1 MKSAR
6 QRTSVLSRLTACQLV
21 LLASLL
27 FLTTC
32 AQTPTPTVKTVSFT
46 LVVDASTAPLVDELV
61 TAYLADR
68 PHVTIQLER
77 TANAERAL
85 EALQAGA
92 GDLSSVLWLPEGI
105 KAEGGLWYRPCA
117 RDAIVMITH
126 PTNPVGGLTLLQLR
140 GIFQGQTLFWNE
152 LGGLAL
158 DVIPVSREDGAGL
171 RSSFESR
178 VMGGRDVTPTSVVMS
193 SNEAVVA
200 YVSATP
206 GAIGYVSLGWLAPAV
221 NLLAVE
227 GTAPSPAAVEDG
239 RYLLAQP
246 VYLVA
251 RAEPGGG
258 LVEFVDWVGGAD
270 GQQIVTRRYA
280 PAP

>member
-6 QRTSVLSRLTACQLV
+6 QRTSVLSPVTACRLV
-21 LLASLL
+21 LLAGLL
-27 FLTTC
+27 FLAACT
-32 AQTPTPTVKTVSFT
+32 QTPTPTVKTVSFT
-46 LVVDASTAPLVDELV
+46 LVVDGSTAPLVDELV
-61 TAYLADR
+61 GAYLADR
-68 PHVTIQLER
+68 PHVTIQVER

-85 EALQAGA
+85 EALQAGV
-92 GDLSSVLWLPEGI
+92 GDLSSVSWLPEDI
-105 KAEGGLWYRPCA
+105 KAGDGLWYRPCA

-158 DVIPVSREDGAGL
+158 DVIPVSREDGAGI
-171 RSSFESR
+171 RSSFEAL
-178 VMGGRDVTPTSVVMS
+178 VMGRRDVTPTSVVMS

-206 GAIGYVSLGWLAPAV
+206 GAIGYVSIGWLAPAV

-227 GTAPSPAAVEDG
+227 GAAPSPASIEDG

-251 RAEPGGG
+251 RAEPSGG
-258 LVEFVDWVGGAD
+258 LAEFVDWVREAG